1 MAADRLFESLQGRD
15 VAAGGRQ
22 WRVEVYSIRDLG
34 GVRWIQLAL
43 NGLPRHMLVLK
54 LAAGA
59 GVRPVLRA
67 VSSWLASPSAPNASV
82 INGASSAPLRLTAH
96 EATS

>member
-15 VAAGGRQ
+15 VAAGGRT
-22 WRVEVYSIRDLG
+22 WRVEIYSISDVG
-34 GVRWIQLAL
+34 PVRWIQLAL

-54 LAAGA
+54 LAAGS

-67 VSSWLASPSAPNASV
+67 VSSWLANPSAPSASV
-82 INGASSAPLRLTAH
+82 INGATSAALRLTAH

>member
-1 MAADRLFESLQGRD
+1 M
-15 VAAGGRQ
+15 AAGGRK
-22 WRVEVYSIRDLG
+22 WRVEIYSIRDLG

-54 LAAGA
+54 LAAGG

-67 VSSWLASPSAPNASV
+67 VSSWLASPSAPSASV
-82 INGASSAPLRLTAH
+82 INSASSAPLRLTTH
-96 EATS
+96 RRSSNS